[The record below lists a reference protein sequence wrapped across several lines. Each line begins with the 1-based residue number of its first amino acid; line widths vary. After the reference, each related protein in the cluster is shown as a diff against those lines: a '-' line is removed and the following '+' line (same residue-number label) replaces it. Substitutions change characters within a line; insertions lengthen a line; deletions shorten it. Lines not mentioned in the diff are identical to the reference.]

1 MAVSPRKKF
10 TLQGEIRC
18 ALARFKHQY
27 QGTWQFVP
35 DRRIVSKLTKYCADK
50 FLYVKGTEYQPLGL
64 QRVELL
70 AYLHSLPRPL
80 IKEQPT
86 GTKLRT
92 IPVFYDQFERSQTF
106 TGSLKKVPKIAFQDL
121 PRAYKECENQ
131 HKATEHHHPDGIGWN
146 GGIDATIECVFDVF
160 NSLLRLNSVNNAY
173 NKLLTVLTED
183 KFNNL
188 DSDGILFAVLHLI
201 IRGVANSTRIYN
213 NSEWRR
219 ERFEQSTLWNYT
231 NDYTDG
237 RPVPTVVAH
246 YRAETVLHIRSIT
259 LELARLRI
267 TRTKEHYHDY
277 TKLGDRAVF
286 LYSWYWGVYQHF
298 TPNNKKMIELGVD
311 LDVHPTMF
319 AGIGKSAMEGALST
333 PELSQVFSMA
343 RQLPEE
349 VSKQIDSVSAKILD
363 RVETITAEKESN
375 MKTMMDEV
383 LSGFKDMTN
392 GVVDES
398 LDKLVAKSKE
408 IGAGLSEGF
417 SPMLDMLD
425 SFRGMIEGVMA
436 QVNSF
441 LNPIHEFSGITLNV
455 DSLLSALKYYVLYI
469 NTESTPLKAIL
480 MFLLLNSFGMTKK
493 FFQYILQFWKWI
505 SSAEVDG
512 EVVDAQPTSILEWLA
527 SAPINFISMIGGLFA
542 SMANGSMIS
551 MTQFFSLSKSL
562 ADKMRNFH
570 FIGAG
575 ITGLL
580 KIFEYA
586 QRFWKWLCDWIAV
599 NIFGKTPERT
609 LMAKRVVKLI
619 VRTKYFSSEA
629 GYNAIRA
636 NEGARCQAEGLMA
649 EYLELIA
656 LTRDNPEYRTMFVD
670 LDRQNRQ
677 VKEISDFV
685 TRFRAVSNFQPTM
698 FHIQLVGRPG
708 IGKSFITKNMVHDIS
723 KTLWPEEPKASF
735 YSLNMNL
742 DYFDGYAGQKIM
754 IADDVYKMN
763 EPKHLTA
770 TIGLITN
777 TPVILPMANL
787 ADKGVQLT
795 SEIFLSSTNT
805 AYPIGKDVLC
815 MEAVHR
821 RRHMLVEVICDDRVI
836 DKGAGQFSKHLYKKF
851 YPDIPLEN
859 MPHLTFGLLKP
870 VPKEFGG
877 ATAEEV
883 HVGEDEFKQYMEYAE
898 LLEKA
903 NFKVV
908 TAKGT
913 LDPTFYFSE
922 DNMPPGITYPASGW
936 TYQQLMANCAVRFR
950 AFRGMEGSY
959 TTRSKYLHVENCLSE
974 IDAIIDGE
982 APENLF
988 VTLKDYLQEVQHP
1001 YGTEDIIG
1009 KKIADGVNLAPEL
1022 DDIDFDQIVEDIIAD
1037 NKPTSDFM
1045 TIDEENRRRERLMA
1059 RKGRRFDYGEDLPM
1073 RDALRV
1079 EWIEG
1084 KNMVLLK
1091 DFPTT
1096 WDQQPMFTDEFW
1108 KELIMVSGLNS
1119 ARHIAAWLFK
1129 SADFGGPGRDW
1140 KDTLEMLGKTLLDLM
1155 RGSNITH
1162 WNRLIEFMT
1171 CENLII
1177 PDGLP
1182 GAGRD
1187 SGLPIGFV
1195 QRIKKINDTHW
1206 YLDVSDFGFVSVNSK
1221 IPVKRGGKQYNI
1233 PADIAFWLS
1242 CSAKFKSF
1250 LSKFNEYTTA
1260 QREALIAEAN
1270 FRNRFFGTYTYAKIA
1285 EDCTNIYQKLA
1296 YKTLHYVR
1304 APADWLFAK
1313 FPLVMTYASYVL
1325 AITAVV
1331 WVIKSVSAL
1340 FNPRETSK
1348 VLHRGGPM
1356 SGIVYAGRPTAFNMS
1371 SVAEPLIK
1379 RNVRRIVVSDSRCT
1393 AQGQAL
1399 MTEQYILLN
1408 KHLTKWLSD
1417 EEFTITIYGE
1427 GEPAS
1432 YIIPKKNLYEDEHR
1446 DLSIIFSRYIP
1457 ASRSIS
1463 HHFMDKAEYEKHEFE
1478 KPSAIL
1484 TRKENFAAVDHFSVV
1499 GKCDNIVFRTP
1510 QHTMELAD
1518 VVMLSG
1524 RTALGNSGSTVI
1536 THSQGQTRIVGIQA
1550 WEVDA
1555 LYAPK
1560 IAVQVITQETFTEL
1574 TKKIAEQCEENI
1586 IKRLWEPTPDTT
1598 IQPTGAFELVPEECL
1613 IVKDEHVVGD
1623 VGRNLIKPS
1632 FISNQLT
1639 KVGIETKRVP
1649 AAMSDRDHR
1658 LYHGGEIHPLAHSLG
1673 KYYRGEM
1680 KPISSNIL
1688 NRAKHMLIKY
1698 ITAKLDTED
1707 FSSLSIEDTITG
1719 TRDDGSNPMNLKSS
1733 PGIPFI
1739 FEDRTKKGK
1748 KDYMEIGETGEVIH
1762 LDEEFIQ
1769 NYLKFEQTLGA
1780 GQVPYTRAYDF
1791 PKDELRPIGKAL
1803 GTENSPPKT
1812 RSVTCMNVFYI
1823 LAWRRYT
1830 LRYWSA
1836 MHRAADGNFTF
1847 CPGINPEGPE
1857 WNNLYH
1863 YLNKHPNAVDFDV
1876 SNWDGVYFS
1885 QLFYTVL
1892 DIMKGVMKIKP
1903 ASFVDKLLDSIFYDV
1918 MNCFIQFGDTIYQ
1931 KSRGLVSGF
1940 PGTAEVNTLGHWL
1953 LFLCIY
1959 LKLTAATIYCTYMAF
1974 LLHISVC
1981 IYGDDILITFSD
1993 EIKDIINGFTLKIGY
2008 EDIGYTV
2015 TSATKAT
2022 EVEFSKTLEE
2032 CKFLKATWRP
2042 LIGTYRVRQMD
2053 MDIAYD
2059 LVHWVRA
2066 KDNPRDQFYEN
2077 YIDALHI
2084 AFGNG
2089 KQAFEDFQHAI
2100 NGVLSKV
2107 GEGSVYY
2114 DYKDFEYDYFSRYF
2128 PEFKSSVKYY

>member
-1 MAVSPRKKF
+1 MAVAPRKKF

-27 QGTWQFVP
+27 QGAWKFVP
-35 DRRIVSKLTKYCADK
+35 DRRIVSKLTSLCSNK
-50 FLYVKGTEYQPLGL
+50 FLYVKGSEYESLGL
-64 QRVELL
+64 QRIELL
-70 AYLHSLPRPL
+70 AYLHSLPRPE

-86 GTKLRT
+86 GTKLRA
-92 IPVFYDQFERSQTF
+92 IPLFFDQYPRSQAF
-106 TGSLKKVPKIAFQDL
+106 TGSLRKAPKVDFRDL
-121 PRAYKECENQ
+121 KEMYNECEIR
-131 HKATEHHHPDGIGWN
+131 HKTVEHHHPDGLGWN

-160 NSLLRLNSVNNAY
+160 NSLLRSNSLNNAY
-173 NKLLTVLTED
+173 NKLLTVLTDD
-183 KFNNL
+183 KFSNL
-188 DSDGILFAVLHLI
+188 DSDGILFAFLHII
-201 IRGVANSTRIYN
+201 IRGVSNSAKIYRY
-213 NSEWRR
+213 SEWRR
-219 ERFEQSTLWNYT
+219 EDMSQDLLWKYT
-231 NDYTDG
+231 QDFANG
-237 RPVPTVVAH
+237 IPPPTVIAN
-246 YRAETVLHIRSIT
+246 YRVETYIHIRSLS

-267 TRTKEHYHDY
+267 SRAKEYYHDY
-277 TKLGDRAVF
+277 TKLSDRSVYS
-286 LYSWYWGVYQHF
+286 YSWYWGIYQKF
-298 TPNNKKMIELGVD
+298 SPQNQKMIELGLD
-311 LDVHPTMF
+311 LNTHPTMF
-319 AGIGKSAMEGALST
+319 AGMGRSAMEGALST
-333 PELSQVFSMA
+333 PELSQVLA
-343 RQLPEE
+343 LTRQLPDDIH
-349 VSKQIDSVSAKILD
+349 KQIDSVSTKILD
-363 RVETITAEKESN
+363 RVETLSVEKESS
-375 MKTMMDEV
+375 MKNIAQEILAEFRDSTRDI
-383 LSGFKDMTN
+383 
-392 GVVDES
+392 VDES
-398 LDKLVAKSKE
+398 LEKLVSKSKE
-408 IGAGLSEGF
+408 IGNGLSEAF
-417 SPMLDMLD
+417 TPMLDMLD
-425 SFRGMIEGVMA
+425 SFKGMIEGILS

-441 LNPIHEFSGITLNV
+441 LTPMNEFSGIRLTV
-455 DSLLSALKYYVLYI
+455 DSILSALKYYVLYI
-469 NTESTPLKAIL
+469 NTESTPLKMIL
-480 MFLLLNSFGMTKK
+480 VLLILNSIGLTTK
-493 FFQYILQFWKWI
+493 FYQYIVQFWKWA
-505 SSAEVDG
+505 SSTEYDG
-512 EVVDAQPTSILEWLA
+512 EVVDAQPTSLLEWLIN
-527 SAPINFISMIGGLFA
+527 APLNFITMIGGVFA
-542 SMANGSMIS
+542 SIAKGSSIS
-551 MTQFFSLSKSL
+551 MKEFFAMSKTL

-586 QRFWKWLCDWIAV
+586 QRFWKWICEWIAV
-599 NIFGKTPERT
+599 NIFGRTPDKIII
-609 LMAKRVVKLI
+609 AKRTIKLI
-619 VRTKYFSSEA
+619 VRIKYFSSEA

-636 NEGARCQAEGLMA
+636 NEGVRRQAEKLMA
-649 EYLELIA
+649 EWLELLA
-656 LTRDNPEYRTMFVD
+656 LTRDNPDYRTMFVD
-670 LDRQNRQ
+670 LDRQSRT

-698 FHIQLVGRPG
+698 FHIQLVGRCG
-708 IGKSFITKNMVHDIS
+708 IGKSTITKNMVQDLR
-723 KTLWPEEPKASF
+723 KTLWPDETEDSF
-735 YSLNMNL
+735 YSMNL
-742 DYFDGYAGQKIM
+742 NLEFFDGYAGQKII

-787 ADKGVQLT
+787 SDKGVQLT
-795 SEIFLSSTNT
+795 SELFLSSTNT

-821 RRHMLVEVICDDRVI
+821 RRHMLVEVTCDERVI
-836 DKGAGQFSKHLYKKF
+836 DKGAGQFSKALYDKY
-851 YPDIPLEN
+851 YPNIPLN
-859 MPHLTFGLLKP
+859 HLPHLTFGLLKP

-877 ATAEEV
+877 ASEEV
-883 HVGEDEFKQYMEYAE
+883 HVGKDEFEQYMEYAE

-903 NFKVV
+903 NVKVH
-908 TAKGT
+908 TAKGN
-913 LDPTFYFSE
+913 LDPTFYFTE

-936 TYQQLMANCAVRFR
+936 TYQQFMANCAVRYR

-959 TTRSKYLHVENCLSE
+959 TTQAKYIHVENCLAE
-974 IDAIIDGE
+974 IDAILDGE
-982 APENLF
+982 EPKNIF
-988 VTLKDYLQEVQHP
+988 SSLKDFMQEVQHP

-1009 KKIADGVNLAPEL
+1009 KKVAEGVNLAPEL
-1022 DDIDFDQIVEDIIAD
+1022 EDIDFDQIVEDIIRD
-1037 NKPTSDFM
+1037 SKPTSDYM
-1045 TIDEENRRRERLMA
+1045 SLSEETARRDRLLA
-1059 RKGRRFDYGEDLPM
+1059 RKGRQYDYGVDLPY
-1073 RDALRV
+1073 RNRLQV
-1079 EWIEG
+1079 ETVNG
-1084 KNMVLLK
+1084 KNMILLR
-1091 DFPTT
+1091 DFPTM
-1096 WDQQPMFTDEFW
+1096 WDMQPCLEDDFW
-1108 KELIMVSGLNS
+1108 KEMMFASGAHSMQHVVS
-1119 ARHIAAWLFK
+1119 WLMK
-1129 SADFGGPGRDW
+1129 SEEYGGPGREA
-1140 KDTLEMLGKTLLDLM
+1140 KDFYEMLGKTLLNTI
-1155 RGSNITH
+1155 RGASITN
-1162 WNRLIEFMT
+1162 WNRVVEFLT
-1171 CENLII
+1171 SKNLII
-1177 PDGLP
+1177 PEGLP
-1182 GAGRD
+1182 GAGTD
-1187 SGLPIGFV
+1187 SGLPIGFI
-1195 QRIKKINDTHW
+1195 QRIKKVNDTQW
-1206 YLDVSDFGFVSVNSK
+1206 YLDVSDFGYFSCQSTIK
-1221 IPVKRGGKQYNI
+1221 VKSGNRSYDI
-1233 PADIAFWLS
+1233 PADLAYWLS
-1242 CSAKFKSF
+1242 CCSKFKRF
-1250 LSKFNEYTTA
+1250 LSKFNEYSTE
-1260 QREALIAEAN
+1260 QREILVAEAN

-1285 EDCTNIYQKLA
+1285 EDCTNIYQKLK
-1296 YKTLHYVR
+1296 YKTLYYIT
-1304 APADWLFAK
+1304 APACWLFAK
-1313 FPLVMTYASYVL
+1313 FPAVMTYAAYIL
-1325 AITAVV
+1325 ALTAVV
-1331 WVIKSVSAL
+1331 WAANGIASL
-1340 FNPRETSK
+1340 FRPRETSK
-1348 VLHRGGPM
+1348 VLHRGPQ

-1371 SVAEPLIK
+1371 SVADPLIK
-1379 RNVRRIVVSDSRCT
+1379 RNVKRIVVTDSRCS

-1417 EEFTITIYGE
+1417 DEFTITIHGE

-1432 YIIPKKNLYEDEHR
+1432 YIIPRKNLYEDENR
-1446 DLSIIFSRYIP
+1446 DLAIIFSRYIP

-1463 HHFMDKAEYEKHEFE
+1463 HHFMEKSEFVKHEFE

-1484 TRKENFAAVDHFSVV
+1484 TRKEEYATLEHFNTV
-1499 GKCDNIVFRTP
+1499 GKCDNITFRTP
-1510 QHTMELAD
+1510 QHTMELAE
-1518 VVMLSG
+1518 VVMLAG
-1524 RTALGNSGSTVI
+1524 RTVLGNSGSTVI
-1536 THSQGQTRIVGIQA
+1536 THTQGQTRIIGIQA

-1574 TKKIAEQCEENI
+1574 SKKVAEQCGENI
-1586 IKRLWEPTPDTT
+1586 IKRLYEPTPDTT
-1598 IQPTGAFELVPEECL
+1598 INPTGAFELVPQECL
-1613 IVKDEHVVGD
+1613 VTTDEHVVGD

-1632 FISNQLT
+1632 FISSQLT
-1639 KVGIETKRVP
+1639 KIGIETKRVP
-1649 AAMSDRDHR
+1649 AAMSDRDYR
-1658 LYHGGEIHPLAHSLG
+1658 LFHGGQIHPLAHSLG

-1698 ITAKLDTED
+1698 ISNRLDTED

-1719 TRDDGSNPMNLKSS
+1719 TREDGSNPMNLKSS

-1739 FEDRTKKGK
+1739 FEERVKKGK
-1748 KDYMEIGETGEVIH
+1748 KDYMEIGETGELIH
-1762 LDEEFIQ
+1762 LDENFVQE
-1769 NYLKFEQTLGA
+1769 YLRFEQTLGS

-1791 PKDELRPIGKAL
+1791 PKDELRPIAKAL

-1918 MNCFIQFGDTIYQ
+1918 MNCFIQFEDVIYQ

-1974 LLHISVC
+1974 LLNISVC
-1981 IYGDDILITFSD
+1981 IYGDDILITFSN
-1993 EIKDIINGFTLKIGY
+1993 EIKDIINGLTLKIGY

-2022 EVEFSKTLEE
+2022 EVEFSKSLEE
-2032 CKFLKATWRP
+2032 CKFLKASWRP
-2042 LIGTYRVRQMD
+2042 LIGTYHVRKMD

-2066 KDNPRDQFYEN
+2066 KDHPRDQFYEN

-2114 DYKDFEYDYFSRYF
+2114 DYKDFEYDYFARYI

>member
-10 TLQGEIRC
+10 TLQGEIKC

-27 QGTWQFVP
+27 QGTWKFVP
-35 DRRIVSKLTKYCADK
+35 DRRIISKLTSLYSNK
-50 FLYVKGTEYQPLGL
+50 FLYVKGTEYESLGL

-70 AYLHSLPRPL
+70 AYLHSLPRPE

-86 GTKLRT
+86 GNKLRT
-92 IPVFYDQFERSQTF
+92 IPLFYDQFKQSQAF
-106 TGSLKKVPKIAFQDL
+106 TGSLKKAPVVDFRDL
-121 PRAYKECENQ
+121 RGMYNECELR
-131 HKATEHHHPDGIGWN
+131 HKTIEHHHPDGIGWN

-160 NSLLRLNSVNNAY
+160 NSMLRSNSVNNAY
-173 NKLLTVLTED
+173 NKLLNVLADD
-183 KFNNL
+183 KFSNL
-188 DSDGILFAVLHLI
+188 DSDGILFAVLHIL
-201 IRGVANSTRIYN
+201 IRGVANSVKIFLY
-213 NSEWRR
+213 SSWRR
-219 ERFEQSTLWNYT
+219 EEFSQDLLWKYTLDFANGIPPPTIIANY
-231 NDYTDG
+231 
-237 RPVPTVVAH
+237 RV
-246 YRAETVLHIRSIT
+246 ETYIHIRSMA

-267 TRTKEHYHDY
+267 SRAKEFYHDY
-277 TKLGDRAVF
+277 TKMSDRSI
-286 LYSWYWGVYQHF
+286 YSYAWYWGVFQRF
-298 TPNNKKMIELGVD
+298 TPQNQRMIELGLD
-311 LDVHPTMF
+311 LNNHPTMF
-319 AGIGKSAMEGALST
+319 AGIGRSAMEGALSA
-333 PELSQVFSMA
+333 PELSEILA
-343 RQLPEE
+343 LTRQIPGDLH
-349 VSKQIDSVSAKILD
+349 KQIDSVSGKILD
-363 RVETITAEKESN
+363 RVEALSTEKENS
-375 MKTMMDEV
+375 MKNIAQEI
-383 LSGFKDMTN
+383 LAEFKDSTRN
-392 GVVDES
+392 IVDES
-398 LDKLVAKSKE
+398 LDKLVNKSKE
-408 IGAGLSEGF
+408 IGASLTEGMA
-417 SPMLDMLD
+417 PMLDMLN
-425 SFRGMIEGVMA
+425 SFKGMIEGVLS
-436 QVNSF
+436 QINTF
-441 LNPIHEFSGITLNV
+441 LTPMSEFAGITLTV
-455 DSLLSALKYYVLYI
+455 DSILSALKYYVIYI
-469 NTESTPLKAIL
+469 NTESTPLKMIL
-480 MFLLLNSFGMTKK
+480 MLLILNSIGLTGK
-493 FFQYILQFWKWI
+493 FYQYLLQFWKWS

-512 EVVDAQPTSILEWLA
+512 EVMDAQPTSLLEWI
-527 SAPINFISMIGGLFA
+527 SEAPLNFISMIGGVFA
-542 SMANGSMIS
+542 SMAQGSLITMN
-551 MTQFFSLSKSL
+551 QFFAMSKSL

-575 ITGLL
+575 IGGLV

-586 QRFWKWLCDWIAV
+586 QRFWKWICEWIAV

-609 LMAKRVVKLI
+609 QMAIRVIKLI
-619 VRTKYFSSEA
+619 VRVKYFSSEA

-636 NEGARCQAEGLMA
+636 NEAARCQAEKIMA
-649 EYLELIA
+649 DWLELLTI
-656 LTRDNPEYRTMFVD
+656 TRDNPDYRTMYTD
-670 LDRQNRQ
+670 LDRQGRQ
-677 VKEISDFV
+677 VKEITDFV

-708 IGKSFITKNMVHDIS
+708 IGKSTITKNMVQDLT
-723 KTLWPEEPKASF
+723 KTLWPEEVKPSF
-735 YSLNMNL
+735 YSLNLNL
-742 DYFDGYAGQKIM
+742 EYFDGYAGQKIM

-795 SEIFLSSTNT
+795 SELFLSSTNT
-805 AYPIGKDVLC
+805 AYPIGKDILC

-821 RRHMLVEVICDDRVI
+821 RRHMLVEVTCDERVI
-836 DKGAGQFSKHLYKKF
+836 DKGAGQFSEALYNKF
-851 YPDIPLEN
+851 YADVPLSH
-859 MPHLTFGLLKP
+859 MPHLKFGLLKP

-877 ATAEEV
+877 ATEEV
-883 HVGEDEFKQYMEYAE
+883 HVNEDEYKRYMDYAD

-903 NFKVV
+903 NIKVH

-913 LDPTFYFSE
+913 LDPTFYFTE
-922 DNMPPGITYPASGW
+922 ENMPPGITYPASGW
-936 TYQQLMANCAVRFR
+936 TYEQFMHNCVVRYR
-950 AFRGMEGSY
+950 GFRGMEGSY
-959 TTRSKYLHVENCLSE
+959 TNRCKYVHVENCLAE
-974 IDAIIDGE
+974 IDAIIEGE
-982 APENLF
+982 NPQDLF
-988 VTLKDYLQEVQHP
+988 PTLKDFFQEVQHP

-1009 KKIADGVNLAPEL
+1009 KKVAEGINLAPEL
-1022 DDIDFDQIVEDIIAD
+1022 ADIDFDKIVDAIIAD

-1045 TIDEENRRRERLMA
+1045 TLSEEDKRRERLLA
-1059 RKGRRFDYGEDLPM
+1059 RKGRRFDHGADLPY
-1073 RDALRV
+1073 RNRLH
-1079 EWIEG
+1079 IETVQG
-1084 KNMVLLK
+1084 SSMILLK

-1096 WDQQPMFTDEFW
+1096 WDKQPAITEEMW
-1108 KELIMVSGLNS
+1108 KSLIMASGLHS
-1119 ARHIAAWLFK
+1119 SQHVAAWLLK
-1129 SADFGGPGRDW
+1129 HADCGGPGRENW
-1140 KDTLEMLGKTLLDLM
+1140 DTFQMLGKQLFGLM
-1155 RGSNITH
+1155 QGSSITN
-1162 WNRLIEFMT
+1162 WNRLAEFLT
-1171 CENLII
+1171 SKNLII
-1177 PDGLP
+1177 PSGLP
-1182 GAGRD
+1182 GAGTD

-1195 QRIKKINDTHW
+1195 QRIKKVNDTQW
-1206 YLDVSDFGFVSVNSK
+1206 YLDVSDFGFFTFESEIEVQSGPRKYKV
-1221 IPVKRGGKQYNI
+1221 
-1233 PADIAFWLS
+1233 PADLAYWLS
-1242 CSAKFKSF
+1242 CCTEFRAF
-1250 LSKFNEYTTA
+1250 LSKFNEYTTE
-1260 QREALIAEAN
+1260 QREKLIDEAN

-1285 EDCTNIYQKLA
+1285 EDCTNIYKKLA
-1296 YKTLHYVR
+1296 YKTLYYIT
-1304 APADWLFAK
+1304 APANYLFAR
-1313 FPLVMTYASYVL
+1313 FPAVMTYAAYVL
-1325 AITAVV
+1325 ALTAVI
-1331 WVIKSVSAL
+1331 WVAKGIASL
-1340 FNPRETSK
+1340 FSPRATSK
-1348 VLHRGGPM
+1348 VLHRGPM

-1371 SVAEPLIK
+1371 SVADPLIR
-1379 RNVRRIVVSDSRCT
+1379 RNVKRITVEHSKGT

-1399 MTEQYILLN
+1399 LTEQYVLLN
-1408 KHLTKWLSD
+1408 KHLTNWISD
-1417 EEFTITIYGE
+1417 EEFTLTIHGE
-1427 GEPAS
+1427 GQPAS

-1446 DLSIIFSRYIP
+1446 DLAIIFSRYIP

-1463 HHFMDKAEYEKHEFE
+1463 HHFMSKEEFVKHEFE
-1478 KPSAIL
+1478 KPTAVL
-1484 TRKENFAAVDHFSVV
+1484 TRKEQFAALEHFNTV
-1499 GKCDNIVFRTP
+1499 GKCDNIKFRTP
-1510 QHTMELAD
+1510 QHTMELAE

-1524 RTALGNSGSTVI
+1524 RTELGNSGSTVI
-1536 THSQGQTRIVGIQA
+1536 THTQGQTRIIGIQA

-1560 IAVQVITQETFTEL
+1560 IAVQVITQETFKEL
-1574 TKKIAEQCEENI
+1574 SDKVAKQCEENI

-1598 IQPTGAFELVPEECL
+1598 IQPTGAFELVPEESL
-1613 IVKDEHVVGD
+1613 ITTDEHVVGD

-1632 FISNQLT
+1632 FISSQLT

-1649 AAMSDRDHR
+1649 AAMSDRDYR
-1658 LYHGGEIHPLAHSLG
+1658 LYHGGKIHPLAHSLG

-1688 NRAKHMLIKY
+1688 NRAKHMLIRY
-1698 ITAKLDTED
+1698 ISNRLDTED

-1739 FEDRTKKGK
+1739 FEDRVKKGK
-1748 KDYMEIGETGEVIH
+1748 KDYMEIGETGEIIH
-1762 LDEEFIQ
+1762 LDENFVQ
-1769 NYLKFEQTLGA
+1769 DYFKFEQTLGS

-1791 PKDELRPIGKAL
+1791 PKDELRPIDKAL

-1903 ASFVDKLLDSIFYDV
+1903 SSFVDKLLDSIFYDV
-1918 MNCFIQFGDTIYQ
+1918 MNCFIQFEDVIYQ

-1959 LKLTAATIYCTYMAF
+1959 LKLTAATIYCTFMAF
-1974 LLHISVC
+1974 LLNISVC

-1993 EIKDIINGFTLKIGY
+1993 EIKDIINGFSLKTGY

-2022 EVEFSKTLEE
+2022 EVEFSKKLED

-2042 LIGTYRVRQMD
+2042 LIGSYHVRKMD

-2066 KDNPRDQFYEN
+2066 KDQPRDQFYEN

-2089 KQAFEDFQHAI
+2089 QQAFEDFQHAI

-2114 DYKDFEYDYFSRYF
+2114 DYKDFEYDYFSRYI
-2128 PEFKSSVKYY
+2128 PGFKSSVKYY